1 MEIVYETEKVKE
13 LCVSFRA
20 AKRHFGG
27 DENIALKL
35 HARVGL
41 LRAAPTMKDIVV
53 QPTLHFH
60 SLVNKGRRRL
70 DGYFAIDIAGRRCP
84 WRLIVQPLDSNKE
97 PFDPCN
103 IDEIA
108 DVAEIVGI
116 MEVSNH
122 YE

>member
-13 LCVSFRA
+13 LCTSFKA

-27 DENIALKL
+27 DEGIARKL
-35 HARVGL
+35 FARVNAL
-41 LRAAPTMKDIVV
+41 VAATTMKDIAV
-53 QPTLHFH
+53 QPSLHLH
-60 SLVNKGRRRL
+60 PLANKGRRQL
-70 DGYFAIDIAGRRCP
+70 DGYFAIDIAGRKCP

-103 IDEIA
+103 IDVIA